1 MSKISEK
8 ADAQLTQGIRAQDML
23 YDDIVLPALDKGDD
37 AISIAMKEYYG
48 KLNGFDTRAFRQ
60 CLTHIRTVVKEE
72 NPERFAMYCD
82 QFEAI
87 PKYSNERNNFKEKC
101 MDIVQNVDNAYDKK
115 ELVGGLDRKRTNEHN
130 IVIGLFNDLN
140 ELADEQGFPRPYIH
154 DKKKF
159 DRTSPLDRE
168 FVAKI
173 TERQE
178 PLFDTINH
186 LMAEENT
193 YGSVIDKMKTMNV
206 KELSEFYQKLN
217 AKTTFK
223 EDSNNMVR

>member
-101 MDIVQNVDNAYDKK
+101 MDIVQN
-115 ELVGGLDRKRTNEHN
+115 THN

-159 DRTSPLDRE
+159 DRTSPIDRE

-193 YGSVIDKMKTMNV
+193 YGSVIDKMRTMNV

-217 AKTTFK
+217 SKTTVK